1 MRLRG
6 WMVFCALYLLA
17 ATASAQNITGSIV
30 GTVTDPSGAVV
41 SKATVTIT
49 NTDTNVVARTVTTD
63 EKGGFSAPLLPI
75 GHYAVSVEASGF
87 GKYTEK
93 NVEVNV
99 NDKLT
104 INAQLRVAAAGQEV
118 V

>member
-17 ATASAQNITGSIV
+17 VTASAQNITGSIV

-49 NTDTNVVARTVTTD
+49 NTDTNVVSNR
-63 EKGGFSAPLLPI
+63 
-75 GHYAVSVEASGF
+75 
-87 GKYTEK
+87 
-93 NVEVNV
+93 NN
-99 NDKLT
+99 
-104 INAQLRVAAAGQEV
+104 R
-118 V
+118 